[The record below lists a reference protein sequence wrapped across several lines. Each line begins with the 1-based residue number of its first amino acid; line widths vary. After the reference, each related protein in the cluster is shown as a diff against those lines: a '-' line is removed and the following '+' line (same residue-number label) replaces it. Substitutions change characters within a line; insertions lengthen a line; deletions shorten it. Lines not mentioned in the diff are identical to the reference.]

1 MIVAAGLVAA
11 ETFIGSADLN
21 SPQAIDLSPPEGLAV
36 RFHRSDFLDLITFGE
51 CRRQMFSEL
60 FGLLVGLDKE
70 WRTQGATTGELDL
83 TAFDWD
89 YVPYVECGGNT
100 GILSSGPPATLYEDA
115 ETLIQ
120 RDALGRTLKLCKAT
134 ATVPLPLDF
143 PVKCMDDWLRL
154 KPLFEFCEER
164 IDWQSVEAARR
175 AQDDGVLVIGRI
187 WGGWDI
193 ARELLGEETACVA
206 YYEQP
211 ELMHDILDTVGAT
224 AIRVFERVTGTLSID
239 QLYVHEDLAG
249 KSGPLVGP
257 NQVRQFIGPYYRRVW
272 NLLSS
277 RGTRLFNLDSDG
289 NVTPVIDAFLEC
301 GVNAMHPM
309 EPAAGMDMVKI
320 RQQYGRRLGIL
331 GGIDKHVLRRSK
343 DEIRRELETKMQ
355 PLMQQGGTVFGLDH
369 RIPNGTPLENYR
381 YYVTLG
387 REILG
392 LPPLSEERRGWG
404 RMGF

>member
-1 MIVAAGLVAA
+1 
-11 ETFIGSADLN
+11 
-21 SPQAIDLSPPEGLAV
+21 V
-36 RFHRSDFLDLITFGE
+36 RFHRNDFLEIVTFGP

-70 WRTQGATTGELDL
+70 WRAQGATAEELDL
-83 TAFDWD
+83 TGFDWD
-89 YVPYVECGGNT
+89 YVPYVECGGKT
-100 GILSSGPPATLYEDA
+100 GVWTSGPPVTIYEDA
-115 ETLIQ
+115 ETLLQ
-120 RDALGRTLKLCKAT
+120 RDGLGRTLKLCKTA

-143 PVKCMDDWLRL
+143 PVRSMDDWLRL
-154 KPLFEFCEER
+154 KPLLEFRDER
-164 IDWQSVEAARR
+164 IDPTAVEAARR
-175 AQDDGVLVIGRI
+175 AQAEGVLVVGRI
-187 WGGWDI
+187 PGGWDI
-193 ARELLGEETACVA
+193 ARELMGEETACVA

-211 ELMHDILDTVGAT
+211 ELMHDILDTAAAT
-224 AIRVFERVTGTLSID
+224 AIRVFERVTETLVID

-257 NQVRQFIGPYYRRVW
+257 TQVRQFIGPYYRRVW
-272 NLLSS
+272 DLLSS
-277 RGTRLFNLDSDG
+277 RGTRMLNLDSDG
-289 NVTPVIDAFLEC
+289 NVAPVIEPFLQC

-309 EPAAGMDMVKI
+309 EPAAGMDMVQI
-320 RQQYGRRLGIL
+320 RQQYGRRLAIL

-343 DEIRRELETKMQ
+343 EEIRRELEYKMQ
-355 PLMQQGGTVFGLDH
+355 PLMQQGGIVFGLDH

-392 LPPLSEERRGWG
+392 LPPLDGRRRAWG

>member
-1 MIVAAGLVAA
+1 M
-11 ETFIGSADLN
+11 
-21 SPQAIDLSPPEGLAV
+21 
-36 RFHRSDFLDLITFGE
+36 RFHRRDFLDLVTFGE

-70 WRTQGATTGELDL
+70 WRAQGASPGELDL

-100 GILSSGPPATLYEDA
+100 GVWSSGPPTTIYEDA
-115 ETLIQ
+115 ETLLQ
-120 RDALGRTLKLCKAT
+120 RDALGRTLKLCKLA

-154 KPLFEFCEER
+154 KPLFEFREER
-164 IDWQSVEAARR
+164 IDPQAVAAARQ
-175 AQDDGVLVIGRI
+175 AQNDGVLVIGRLP
-187 WGGWDI
+187 GGWDI
-193 ARELLGEETACVA
+193 ARELMGEEAACVA

-211 ELMHDILDTVGAT
+211 ELMHDILAT
-224 AIRVFERVTGTLSID
+224 AGTTAVRVFQRVTETLTID

-249 KSGPLVGP
+249 RSGPLVGP
-257 NQVRQFIGPYYRRVW
+257 SQIRQFVRPYYRRAW
-272 NLLSS
+272 DLLSS

-289 NVTPVIDAFLEC
+289 NVNAVIEPFIEC

-309 EPAAGMDMVKI
+309 EPAAGMDVVQV
-320 RQQYGRRLGIL
+320 RGRYGRRLAVL

-343 DEIRRELETKMQ
+343 DEIRRELEYKMQ

-381 YYVTLG
+381 YYVAVG

-392 LPPLSEERRGWG
+392 LPPLSNERRGWG